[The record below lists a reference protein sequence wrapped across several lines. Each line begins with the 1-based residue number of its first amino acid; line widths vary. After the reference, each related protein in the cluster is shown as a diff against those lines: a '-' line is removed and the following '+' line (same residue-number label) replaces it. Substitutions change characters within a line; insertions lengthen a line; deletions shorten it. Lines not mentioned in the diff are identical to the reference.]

1 MKIVYMGTPDFAV
14 GPLAAIAEAGYEI
27 GYAVT
32 QQDKARNRGKKI
44 QFTPVK
50 TKAMEL
56 DIPVLQPERVK
67 GDEEFLKTLEEYA
80 PDVIVV
86 AAYGQILPEEVLTLP
101 KYGCINIHASLL
113 PRHRGA
119 APIQRAILCG
129 DEKTGVTIMQM
140 EKGLDTGDMLLK
152 KECSIDSKTADEL
165 HDELAEMGAQLI
177 VEFLDRLSAGNPP
190 EPVKQDDSLST
201 YAPMIFK
208 EDGRIDFDR
217 PAEETERQ
225 IRALSAYTMYNGE
238 IFKIWKAEVKDA
250 PCGMPAGTVV
260 SASDEGIEISAGGRL
275 LNAQVVQVPGKRRME
290 VKDFLRGNSIETGT
304 VLG

>member
-101 KYGCINIHASLL
+101 KYGCINIHA
-113 PRHRGA
+113 
-119 APIQRAILCG
+119 
-129 DEKTGVTIMQM
+129 
-140 EKGLDTGDMLLK
+140 
-152 KECSIDSKTADEL
+152 
-165 HDELAEMGAQLI
+165 
-177 VEFLDRLSAGNPP
+177 
-190 EPVKQDDSLST
+190 
-201 YAPMIFK
+201 
-208 EDGRIDFDR
+208 
-217 PAEETERQ
+217 
-225 IRALSAYTMYNGE
+225 
-238 IFKIWKAEVKDA
+238 
-250 PCGMPAGTVV
+250 
-260 SASDEGIEISAGGRL
+260 
-275 LNAQVVQVPGKRRME
+275 
-290 VKDFLRGNSIETGT
+290 
-304 VLG
+304 

>member
-152 KECSIDSKTADEL
+152 K
-165 HDELAEMGAQLI
+165 
-177 VEFLDRLSAGNPP
+177 
-190 EPVKQDDSLST
+190 
-201 YAPMIFK
+201 
-208 EDGRIDFDR
+208 
-217 PAEETERQ
+217 
-225 IRALSAYTMYNGE
+225 
-238 IFKIWKAEVKDA
+238 
-250 PCGMPAGTVV
+250 
-260 SASDEGIEISAGGRL
+260 
-275 LNAQVVQVPGKRRME
+275 NAA
-290 VKDFLRGNSIETGT
+290 
-304 VLG
+304 

>member
-152 KECSIDSKTADEL
+152 KRLTLKDPNVSPNLKAGLLLSIAGIYFHTSSKRVLQSKNHPSARQQNAMPKSVPLLGMAFYFLYFLLIFSLFYYSYGNKRNHGKYSRRNKYSENPACAVKRDILYTACSVI
-165 HDELAEMGAQLI
+165 
-177 VEFLDRLSAGNPP
+177 EFLNRFINSRN
-190 EPVKQDDSLST
+190 
-201 YAPMIFK
+201 
-208 EDGRIDFDR
+208 
-217 PAEETERQ
+217 
-225 IRALSAYTMYNGE
+225 
-238 IFKIWKAEVKDA
+238 
-250 PCGMPAGTVV
+250 
-260 SASDEGIEISAGGRL
+260 
-275 LNAQVVQVPGKRRME
+275 
-290 VKDFLRGNSIETGT
+290 RGNA
-304 VLG
+304 

>member
-50 TKAMEL
+50 TKALEL
-56 DIPVLQPERVK
+56 GITVLQPARVK
-67 GDEEFLKTLEEYA
+67 GDKEFFKTLEEYA

-129 DEKTGVTIMQM
+129 DE
-140 EKGLDTGDMLLK
+140 
-152 KECSIDSKTADEL
+152 
-165 HDELAEMGAQLI
+165 
-177 VEFLDRLSAGNPP
+177 
-190 EPVKQDDSLST
+190 
-201 YAPMIFK
+201 
-208 EDGRIDFDR
+208 
-217 PAEETERQ
+217 RQ
-225 IRALSAYTMYNGE
+225 AL
-238 IFKIWKAEVKDA
+238 
-250 PCGMPAGTVV
+250 P
-260 SASDEGIEISAGGRL
+260 
-275 LNAQVVQVPGKRRME
+275 
-290 VKDFLRGNSIETGT
+290 
-304 VLG
+304 

>member
-217 PAEETERQ
+217 PAEET
-225 IRALSAYTMYNGE
+225 
-238 IFKIWKAEVKDA
+238 KD
-250 PCGMPAGTVV
+250 
-260 SASDEGIEISAGGRL
+260 R
-275 LNAQVVQVPGKRRME
+275 
-290 VKDFLRGNSIETGT
+290 
-304 VLG
+304 